1 MNKIHNYEAV
11 NRLGLILNYEL
22 ASSTLL
28 LLSYMSGIFLTL
40 AIVAAILFAPYLAY
54 VLFTEKRFGWIVS
67 FIIIVLCPIIISF
80 LLGITEE
87 YFSIILIVTLALFYF
102 YCFVI
107 RMSVREWIKEYNW
120 AQQLEEQKREKVI
133 NQNNLNISDIMK

>member
-1 MNKIHNYEAV
+1 MNKIHNYESV
-11 NRLGLILNYEL
+11 SRLGLILNYEL
-22 ASSTLL
+22 ASSALL
-28 LLSYMSGIFLTL
+28 FLSYVSGIFLTL
-40 AIVAAILFAPYLAY
+40 AIVAAILFAPYLLY

-67 FIIIVLCPIIISF
+67 FIIIVLFPIIISF